1 MHSRLFKT
9 VSLLTVGM
17 ALSVNVLAA
26 GADRPEEKAAPADT
40 AQVKTLPAETGPA
53 EIGPAKAAK
62 ESISYDDF
70 LDSETLLGG
79 KFTTWIEFASD
90 YVFRGESET
99 NDGKIPSL
107 KAAITWSH
115 PSGLYLGYYGANNLF
130 PGGDSAGNDPNINAI
145 WGPYIGYS
153 TKDIAGT
160 GINYNGMFFQYVYS
174 SASEFNYLE
183 MFNYLDKQLGKLN
196 LKLEYS
202 PTITDWFGV
211 KGLQSHNIA
220 IHPSYELP
228 HKFVLSGGVGYQFF
242 NNSGPNL
249 DANANGDEELNWWH
263 WNLGLNRKMFSYNV
277 DLRYHDTNIKK
288 GNHDFYGFSSNH
300 QIVDSRYVISVS
312 KSF

>member
-1 MHSRLFKT
+1 MYISILKT
-9 VSLLTVGM
+9 TSLLVVSM
-17 ALSVNVLAA
+17 ILSVNALAA
-26 GADRPEEKAAPADT
+26 GAEKPKEET
-40 AQVKTLPAETGPA
+40 GPAETGPV
-53 EIGPAKAAK
+53 KAAK
-62 ESISYDDF
+62 ESMALDDF
-70 LDSETLLGG
+70 LDNETLLGG
-79 KFTTWIEFASD
+79 KFTTWVEFASD

-130 PGGDSAGNDPNINAI
+130 PGGDPAGNNPDINAI

-160 GINYNGMFFQYVYS
+160 GINYNGMFFQYVYPGS
-174 SASEFNYLE
+174 SDSNYLE
-183 MFNYLDKQLGKLN
+183 MFNYWDTQIGQLN

-220 IHPSYELP
+220 IHPSYALP
-228 HKFVLSGGVGYQFF
+228 HNFVLSGGVGYQFF
-242 NNSGPNL
+242 NNHGPNL
-249 DANANGDEELNWWH
+249 DANANGKEELNWWH
-263 WNLGLNRKMFSYNV
+263 WNVGVSRKMFGYNV
-277 DLRYHDTNIKK
+277 DLRYHDTNIKE
-288 GNHDFYGFSSNH
+288 GHHDFYGFPSNH
-300 QIVDSRYVISVS
+300 QIVDQRYVISVS